1 MLESDASAWFSLSD
15 LAEERA
21 ADWLAAAVN
30 IATAVLGGGLDCLK
44 RLLHASG
51 SSAAVVG
58 AAIESATR
66 PQNALLITNVIPWL
80 ITLPED
86 IPFRLPDD
94 GRDWTVAVDTSF
106 AEGFPDAPAVASGA
120 EYPLQGRS
128 LVLLTRTRA

>member
-86 IPFRLPDD
+86 VPFRLPD
-94 GRDWTVAVDTSF
+94 GRADHRAGGVSNVWLGLTNA
-106 AEGFPDAPAVASGA
+106 AK
-120 EYPLQGRS
+120 YL
-128 LVLLTRTRA
+128 LVRLLVFD

>member
-1 MLESDASAWFSLSD
+1 MSD

-86 IPFRLPDD
+86 VPFRLPD
-94 GRDWTVAVDTSF
+94 GRADHLAGGVSNVWLGLTNVAK
-106 AEGFPDAPAVASGA
+106 
-120 EYPLQGRS
+120 YL
-128 LVLLTRTRA
+128 LVGLLVFE

>member
-1 MLESDASAWFSLSD
+1 MLESDASAWFPLSD

-86 IPFRLPDD
+86 VPFRLPD
-94 GRDWTVAVDTSF
+94 GRADHLAGGVSNVWLGLTNVAK
-106 AEGFPDAPAVASGA
+106 
-120 EYPLQGRS
+120 YL
-128 LVLLTRTRA
+128 LVGLLVFE